1 VYWRLS
7 SFYLFYF
14 AALGA
19 LIPYWGVY
27 LKSIGYDAQAIGELV
42 AVLMATKV
50 IAPNIWGWLADRSPS
65 RMAVVRSASFIAALG
80 FSLIFFG
87 QGYGWLMLVMILFSF
102 FWNAALPQFEAVTM
116 SHLDGD
122 THSYSVIRLWG
133 SVGFVVAVVV
143 LGEVIGR
150 FDADILPVV
159 VLAMLALIGVSS
171 LFVPDARQVVDSEP
185 KVHFGE
191 VMRRP
196 GVIALLLVCFL
207 MQLSHGPY
215 YTFYSIYLEEHGYSH
230 GVIGVLWGVGVIAEI
245 MVFIWMSRL
254 VRRFGLRGL
263 LILSLLAACLRW
275 LLIAWFVDSPV
286 IITLAQLLHAA
297 SFGIYHAV
305 AITLIHQRFT
315 GRYQGMGQALYSSL
329 SFGAGGAVGSL
340 YSGYL
345 WDTAGPAVTFSIS
358 ALACL
363 VAYWVVW
370 RYLRDA

>member
-1 VYWRLS
+1 MYWRLS

-27 LKSIGYDAQAIGELV
+27 LKSIGFDAQAIGELV
-42 AVLMATKV
+42 AAVMATKI
-50 IAPNIWGWLADRSPS
+50 IAPNIWGVLADRSPS

-80 FSLIFFG
+80 FGLIFFG
-87 QGYGWLMLVMILFSF
+87 QSYGWIMLVMILFSF

-122 THSYSVIRLWG
+122 TRAYSKIRLWG
-133 SVGFVVAVVV
+133 SVGFVIAVVV
-143 LGEVIGR
+143 LGEAIGR
-150 FDADILPVV
+150 YEAGILPAVV
-159 VLAMLALIGVSS
+159 FILMGLIAVSA
-171 LFVPDARQVVDSEP
+171 LFVPDAGQVEHDP
-185 KVHFGE
+185 KVRFAE
-191 VMRRP
+191 VIRRP
-196 GVIALLLVCFL
+196 GVIALLVVCFL

-215 YTFYSIYLEEHGYSH
+215 YTFYSIYLEEHGYSQ
-230 GVIGVLWGVGVIAEI
+230 GVIGVLWGIGVIAEI
-245 MVFIWMSRL
+245 VVFIWMSPL

-263 LILSLLAACLRW
+263 LLMSLLSACLRW
-275 LLIAWFVDSPV
+275 LLIGWGVDSSV
-286 IITLAQLLHAA
+286 IVTFAQLLHAA

-305 AITLIHQRFT
+305 AITLIHRRFT
-315 GRYQGMGQALYSSL
+315 GRYQGTGQALYSGL

-345 WDTAGPAVTFSIS
+345 WDGAGPAVTFSIS

-363 VAYWVVW
+363 VAYGVVW
-370 RYLRDA
+370 RYLRDV